1 MLKIY
6 TPTYYQKSVHDI
18 NYLKLKKEGIKCL
31 LFDLDNTL
39 TPAHS
44 KTLDNKTI
52 SLIKK
57 LKKMNF
63 QIIIFSNS
71 INKRVKIFGDLL
83 DIPIMSFTCKPLKRG
98 YLKVLKKYNL
108 QKEEVL
114 AIGDQFLTDIKGA
127 NKVGIK
133 CMLLTPIVPKDFAIT
148 KINRLIEKIIFKKLS
163 QNKILKE
170 GEYYD

>member
-1 MLKIY
+1 MNLFKSHITY
-6 TPTYYQKSVHDI
+6 TIFSI
-18 NYLKLKKEGIKCL
+18 
-31 LFDLDNTL
+31 
-39 TPAHS
+39 
-44 KTLDNKTI
+44 
-52 SLIKK
+52 
-57 LKKMNF
+57 NF

-83 DIPIMSFTCKPLKRG
+83 DVPIMSFTCKQLKRW